1 MSKIKNVKIK
11 NQHLRDLGLEFQK
24 INVGIKIKI
33 LEILCVLIFNQN
45 QQFLIFRSEFSQKWN

>member
-33 LEILCVLIFNQN
+33 LEILCVPIFNQN